1 VGVGLE
7 QGLVFV
13 LAVDVDQQFAQ
24 RLEVAKR
31 AGRAIDVAAAAAF
44 GGDHP
49 AQDARAVVV
58 QVALGEPG
66 MRFGNVHQVEGGEDV
81 GLVGAG
87 AHHAAVGAIA
97 QGRPRASSMIDLPAP
112 VSPVI
117 TLIPRSSSRSRCS
130 TMA

>member
-24 RLEVAKR
+24 RFEIAER
-31 AGRAIDVAAAAAF
+31 AGRAVDVAAAAAF

-49 AQDARAVVV
+49 AQDAQAVV
-58 QVALGEPG
+58 QVALGQPG
-66 MRFGNVHQVEGGEDV
+66 MRLGNVHQVEGGEDV

-87 AHHAAVGAIA
+87 ATTPLSA
-97 QGRPRASSMIDLPAP
+97 RSPRARPGRRA
-112 VSPVI
+112 
-117 TLIPRSSSRSRCS
+117 
-130 TMA
+130 